1 MTAKRINP
9 RLAKLHR
16 SYSVT
21 ELADILGVHKHSVR
35 SWVKA
40 GLPTVDS
47 TRPVLIHG
55 SEFQE
60 WWGKRRKA
68 KKRPLRPGQLY
79 CFKCRE
85 PKAPA
90 LGVVE
95 YTATNAVTGNLKA
108 MCEACGTFMH
118 RRTRLTDLWTKMPNL
133 EVQRTEAPPSI
144 IERTQPSLN
153 CDNPRGP

>member
-1 MTAKRINP
+1 MPAKRINP
-9 RLAKLHR
+9 RLAKIHR

-21 ELADILGVHKHSVR
+21 ELADILEVHKHSVR

-47 TRPVLIHG
+47 TQPALIHG
-55 SEFQE
+55 SDFHE
-60 WWGKRRKA
+60 WWSKRRKA
-68 KKRPLRPGQLY
+68 KKRPLQPGQLY

-90 LGVVE
+90 LGMIE

-108 MCEACGTFMH
+108 MCETCGTFMH
-118 RRTRLTDLWTKMPNL
+118 RRTRLADLGMKMPNL

-144 IERTQPSLN
+144 IERTPPSLN
-153 CDNPRGP
+153 FDYFRGD